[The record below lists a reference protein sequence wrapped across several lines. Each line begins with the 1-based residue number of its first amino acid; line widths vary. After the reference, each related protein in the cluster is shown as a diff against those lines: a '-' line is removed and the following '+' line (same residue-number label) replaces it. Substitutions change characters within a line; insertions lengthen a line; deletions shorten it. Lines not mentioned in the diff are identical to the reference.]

1 MPGVPNFNIAPRPPA
16 PWIEPKTG
24 QPTPIFYQFIVNLFN
39 FTGGGQGLTFEQ
51 AREIVL
57 TVRAPNTSAQ
67 DRAISEQTARTLTG
81 RSPNTSAQD
90 RAMADEIARAVSS
103 RAPPDYDALR
113 RRVEALEAIVAQT
126 PRPLVSEWQSRV
138 STLENAVFAGRVAK
152 RT

>member
-1 MPGVPNFNIAPRPPA
+1 
-16 PWIEPKTG
+16 
-24 QPTPIFYQFIVNLFN
+24 
-39 FTGGGQGLTFEQ
+39 
-51 AREIVL
+51 
-57 TVRAPNTSAQ
+57 
-67 DRAISEQTARTLTG
+67 
-81 RSPNTSAQD
+81 
-90 RAMADEIARAVSS
+90 MADEIARAVSS